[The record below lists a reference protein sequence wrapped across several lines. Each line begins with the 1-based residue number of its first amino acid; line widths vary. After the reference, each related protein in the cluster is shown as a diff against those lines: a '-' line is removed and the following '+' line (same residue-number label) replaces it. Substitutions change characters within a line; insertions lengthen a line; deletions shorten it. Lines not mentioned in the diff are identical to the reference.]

1 MELSELL
8 TGLTYEVLKGT
19 VERKIRK
26 VTNDTENIGE
36 RDVFVCIKGYCRD
49 GHDFVGKALE
59 RGATALVI
67 QSEELSG
74 SENESDWYYRNER
87 QNDNGVY
94 GSAASELRRTQDR
107 ADWYGSG
114 GYRTADS

>member
-36 RDVFVCIKGYCRD
+36 RDVFCLYKRILQGW
-49 GHDFVGKALE
+49 
-59 RGATALVI
+59 
-67 QSEELSG
+67 S
-74 SENESDWYYRNER
+74 
-87 QNDNGVY
+87 
-94 GSAASELRRTQDR
+94 
-107 ADWYGSG
+107 
-114 GYRTADS
+114 

>member
-67 QSEELSG
+67 QSEECYERWIRCEDFLPDSR
-74 SENESDWYYRNER
+74 NVTIIRVSDTRYALALM
-87 QNDNGVY
+87 
-94 GSAASELRRTQDR
+94 SAA
-107 ADWYGSG
+107 YFG
-114 GYRTADS
+114 